1 MKILKILLVVFISLF
16 YTGTAMAQSD
26 KKEQRK
32 IERAEKKRLKEEVR
46 KKNLEQLQALVEDQ
60 TYVLESTSIF
70 GRNMN
75 RYEVSPNTNFVKIEG
90 DQLTVQTA
98 SIFHFGYN
106 GLGGITINGNIQ
118 EYKIYRAKKNNSI
131 SVLIQFTSPVLGHSS
146 LSFDIQPNGTA
157 RAMLRDNW
165 GGRVT
170 FQGQMVDLESSRVF
184 KGMSII

>member
-1 MKILKILLVVFISLF
+1 MNPFKIILLIGVFLF
-16 YTGTAMAQSD
+16 SVEAGMAQSE

-32 IERAEKKRLKEEVR
+32 IERAEKKRLKEEAR
-46 KKNLEQLQALVEDQ
+46 KQNLEQLQALVEDQ
-60 TYVLESTSIF
+60 TYVLESNAIF

-98 SIFHFGYN
+98 SNFHFGYN
-106 GLGGITINGNIQ
+106 GLGGITINGSIQ
-118 EYKIYRAKKNNSI
+118 EYKIYSAKKNNSI

-146 LSFDIQPNGTA
+146 LTLDIQPNGTA
-157 RAMLRDNW
+157 RAMVRDNW

-170 FQGQMVDLESSRVF
+170 FQGQMVDLENSRVF